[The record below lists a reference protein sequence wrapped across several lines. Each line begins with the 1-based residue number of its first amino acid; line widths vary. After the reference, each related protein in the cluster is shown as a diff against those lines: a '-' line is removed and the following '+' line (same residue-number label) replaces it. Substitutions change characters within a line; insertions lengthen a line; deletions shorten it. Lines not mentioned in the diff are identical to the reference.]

1 MDDKADQD
9 GANHHAWSSWPLGIN
24 STQIFKFRKYSS
36 SISNLS
42 ITLAILILILAPL
55 LLHYQWHLRSNRHAW
70 PYEACLRDVELLNF
84 QGSAV
89 LTMDRSILRSFKL
102 KGLSL
107 SGDASRALSRV
118 LSIEEDPT
126 GSLERILDEI
136 KERIEKR
143 EINSSLIDVDAITS
157 VVAYLSSSEE
167 DLQQESTQ
175 LFDAFNSPKI
185 EYDERTKTFR
195 VEPKPTYRLHGSV
208 DSRARMF
215 RERLLFT
222 QQRLL
227 RSGIVVTRTMGQSH
241 SDTSSV
247 SNNRRELS
255 TIESLLGST
264 GTKILFGM
272 LTQVGTFPALFKLQ
286 IRHLRLCKPT

>member
-1 MDDKADQD
+1 
-9 GANHHAWSSWPLGIN
+9 
-24 STQIFKFRKYSS
+24 
-36 SISNLS
+36 
-42 ITLAILILILAPL
+42 
-55 LLHYQWHLRSNRHAW
+55 
-70 PYEACLRDVELLNF
+70 
-84 QGSAV
+84 
-89 LTMDRSILRSFKL
+89 MDRSILRSFKL

-208 DSRARMF
+208 DSRSRMF

-241 SDTSSV
+241 SDTSSA
-247 SNNRRELS
+247 SNNRCELS

-272 LTQVGTFPALFKLQ
+272 LTQVRK
-286 IRHLRLCKPT
+286 

>member
-1 MDDKADQD
+1 
-9 GANHHAWSSWPLGIN
+9 
-24 STQIFKFRKYSS
+24 
-36 SISNLS
+36 
-42 ITLAILILILAPL
+42 
-55 LLHYQWHLRSNRHAW
+55 
-70 PYEACLRDVELLNF
+70 
-84 QGSAV
+84 
-89 LTMDRSILRSFKL
+89 MDRSILRSFKL

-126 GSLERILDEI
+126 GSLERILVEI

-208 DSRARMF
+208 DSRAKMF

-227 RSGIVVTRTMGQSH
+227 RSGLVVTRTMGQGH
-241 SDTSSV
+241 SDTSV
-247 SNNRRELS
+247 SSNKGCELS

-264 GTKILFGM
+264 GTKVLFGM
-272 LTQVGTFPALFKLQ
+272 LTQVRTFATLYYCRYDL
-286 IRHLRLCKPT
+286 